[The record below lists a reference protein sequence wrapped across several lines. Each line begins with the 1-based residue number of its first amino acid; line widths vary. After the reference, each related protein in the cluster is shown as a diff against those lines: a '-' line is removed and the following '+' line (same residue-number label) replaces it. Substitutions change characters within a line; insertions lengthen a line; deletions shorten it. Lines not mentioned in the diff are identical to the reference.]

1 MNPLVTAL
9 AGPLMQMGA
18 TIIDRIFPDKEKQ
31 ATERA
36 QAELA
41 IAQLAQEGKL
51 REMAT
56 EMSAI
61 IAEAQSPDPWTSR
74 ARPSF
79 LYVIYVMILAGI
91 PMGILSAFKPDMAQA
106 IAAGMRAWLSA
117 IPSDLYTLFGVG
129 YLGYAGTRM
138 FEKRAGATK

>member
-1 MNPLVTAL
+1 MFNPLLIAPIAELGKTL
-9 AGPLMQMGA
+9 IERL
-18 TIIDRIFPDKEKQ
+18 FPDKDKQ
-31 ATERA
+31 ASERA
-36 QAELA
+36 QAEMALA
-41 IAQLAQEGKL
+41 QMAQEGRL

-79 LYVIYVMILAGI
+79 MYVMYLMILAAI
-91 PMGILSAFKPDMAQA
+91 PMGILAAFKPDMAQA
-106 IAAGMRAWLSA
+106 IAVGMRAWLSA
-117 IPSDLYTLFGVG
+117 IPEELYTLFGVG

-138 FEKRAGATK
+138 FEKVKGVAK